1 MLSSLRRSPQLEGRS
16 VFKTD
21 LCPVSSRLS
30 VPTSYSVYV
39 FLFEPRGVAC
49 HFIPLQSSAG
59 GTKCIKHGFVP
70 RLQPSRRSDLVLYLC
85 FPLWGPWGSMSLSFL
100 FLSWGD
106 EDDWYERVG
115 GHKGI
120 AVLRDNADWT
130 KARGWTEGW
139 RGNKLIWNGLGTRR
153 EILSRVHVEVFNRGR
168 RWGLKRK
175 QAIWKVR
182 GTKEERC
189 LERKLWFKTTRGV
202 AEGWRGNK
210 LIRKLFGG

>member
-21 LCPVSSRLS
+21 LCPVSSRLA

-85 FPLWGPWGSMSLSFL
+85 FSLWGPWGSMSLPSFL

-106 EDDWYERVG
+106 EDEWYERVE
-115 GHKGI
+115 GHKGKG
-120 AVLRDNADWT
+120 VLRENVDWT

-153 EILSRVHVEVFNRGR
+153 EICREYMLMFLIAGGAEDWRGNRWYEKFG
-168 RWGLKRK
+168 GLKRK
-175 QAIWKVR
+175 
-182 GTKEERC
+182 
-189 LERKLWFKTTRGV
+189 GV
-202 AEGWRGNK
+202 LRGNDDLK
-210 LIRKLFGG
+210 QLGA